1 MTTTVTTQKE
11 NLLYRKVDNT
21 MYEISVKQSDNA
33 KESAEDILVR
43 LITADSSIDMK
54 EDTNG

>member
-1 MTTTVTTQKE
+1 MTTTATTQKE

>member
-1 MTTTVTTQKE
+1 MTTTATTQKE

-43 LITADSSIDMK
+43 LITADSSIDK
-54 EDTNG
+54 EETNG